1 MRVPDQTGPD
11 PRRRGTAA
19 MEFAVIL
26 PLLVT
31 LVLGC
36 VDFGRFAY
44 TEIAVA
50 NAARA
55 GAGFGANHPSTP
67 ATLDAW
73 KAQVGQAVQD
83 ELGDFDPSLLSV
95 TATPTAVEGG
105 GWQAQVDV
113 SYPFTM
119 VVNWPGL
126 PASMT
131 LRQVAVLPS
140 IRP

>member
-1 MRVPDQTGPD
+1 
-11 PRRRGTAA
+11 

-26 PLLVT
+26 PLLAT

-55 GAGFGANHPSTP
+55 GAGFGANHPYTP
-67 ATLDAW
+67 ATLGAW
-73 KAQVGQAVQD
+73 KAQVGQTVQD
-83 ELGDFDPSLLSV
+83 ELGDFDPGLLSV
-95 TATPTAVEGG
+95 TAAPMATGG
-105 GWQAQVDV
+105 GAWQAQVDV

-126 PASMT
+126 PAFMT